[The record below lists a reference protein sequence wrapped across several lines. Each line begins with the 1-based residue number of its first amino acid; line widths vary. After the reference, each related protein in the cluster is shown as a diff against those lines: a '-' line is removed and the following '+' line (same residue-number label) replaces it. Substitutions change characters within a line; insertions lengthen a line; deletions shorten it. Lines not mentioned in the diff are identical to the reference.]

1 MHNSQKCHQR
11 INSGD
16 QNPPIC
22 KSQATAHTM
31 IRCKKKKKKRHLL
44 RSFSPT
50 FPSRRAYGSSS
61 LTKDRAAR
69 RAARELWLCPA
80 VLSKAAAS
88 FRSWIGT
95 DDN

>member
-31 IRCKKKKKKRHLL
+31 IRCKKKTKTPSAVIFTPLPITTGVWKQLTHQRPSSAKSSQGIMALSRSVVKSSGFIPQLDRH
-44 RSFSPT
+44 R
-50 FPSRRAYGSSS
+50 
-61 LTKDRAAR
+61 
-69 RAARELWLCPA
+69 
-80 VLSKAAAS
+80 
-88 FRSWIGT
+88 
-95 DDN
+95 